1 MLSVV
6 RIDRVLDV
14 IDRNARDITRVLP
27 AIFGDADKQDD
38 SWACRGATLASFC
51 NWAGRPVRGKMHCRM
66 HGGAAGSA
74 HRAAISTR

>member
-1 MLSVV
+1 VLSVV

-51 NWAGRPVRGKMHCRM
+51 NWAGRPVRAKCIAECM
-66 HGGAAGSA
+66 AAPRGRRIA
-74 HRAAISTR
+74 RQ